1 MALLLAPN
9 ERIILKLRPA
19 WRYYYPWQIA
29 SGFAALFTAS
39 SGAPDAAIVIVLTV
53 AAITAVYRLRY
64 LYYVTNQR
72 AVMQVGLI
80 ARNTNEMHIRHIRG
94 MTIRQS
100 VIERVLGIGSLQ
112 LVSAADGV
120 AEVIW
125 AGIND
130 PVRIK
135 EIVRTI

>member
-19 WRYYYPWQIA
+19 WRYYYPWLIA
-29 SGFAALFTAS
+29 SGFAAFFVAS
-39 SGAPDAAIVIVLTV
+39 SGDLDAALVIVLIV
-53 AAITAVYRLRY
+53 AAIIALYRLRY

-80 ARNTNEMHIRHIRG
+80 ARSTNEMHIRHIRG

-100 VIERVLGIGSLQ
+100 VIERMLGVGSLQ
-112 LVSAADGV
+112 LVSAADGM
-120 AEVIW
+120 ADVIW
-125 AGIND
+125 AGISD

-135 EIVRTI
+135 EVVRTI